1 MNSAGQSVPFG
12 WRTIFSPAVVRA
24 LVWGGVAGAIAA
36 GLRYGFIDLT
46 FFRKACDGD
55 TMPLWC
61 WPRQAITMASDA
73 YVFGGISVACGLY
86 GLVKSERTPAAMIAV
101 IFGAIG
107 LALYDAGP
115 ASLGLVFGLVV
126 VARERP

>member
-1 MNSAGQSVPFG
+1 MNSLSQSALSG
-12 WRTIFSPAVVRA
+12 WRAIFSPAIVRV
-24 LVWGGVAGAIAA
+24 LVLGGIAGAIAA
-36 GLRYGFIDLT
+36 VVRYGLIDLD

-61 WPRQAITMASDA
+61 RPRQAIMLAFDA
-73 YVFGGISVACGLY
+73 YVFGGIGLVFGIY
-86 GLVKSERTPAAMIAV
+86 GLVKPDRIQAATIAV

-107 LALYDAGP
+107 LALYNAGP
-115 ASLGLVFGLVV
+115 ASVGLVFGLAV